1 MLVADA
7 VESGYERG
15 VSIVRDVSLRVRQ
28 GEIVCLIGPNGSG
41 KSTFLNTLAGFL
53 KPVGGTVSLDS
64 RDITRLEP
72 HERVE
77 QGLVYVMQRRS
88 IVPRLTVKQNL
99 EIGGWIMR
107 KDRARVEGAVAAI
120 LDLFP
125 APKDKQRESGLTLSG
140 GQARMLEFA
149 RALITDPRVILVDE
163 PSFGVAPIE
172 VRTIYAKLLE
182 LKERGKALLLVDQN
196 IRRGIEVA
204 DHVYVLESG
213 RVIDE
218 GPKSDFVA
226 KFDRAYKG
234 WFIPQ

>member
-15 VSIVRDVSLRVRQ
+15 VSIVRDVSLRVRA
-28 GEIVCLIGPNGSG
+28 GEIICLIGPNGSG
-41 KSTFLNTLAGFL
+41 KSTFLNTVAGFL
-53 KPVGGTVSLDS
+53 KPFAGTVSLND
-64 RDITRLEP
+64 RDITWLDP

-77 QGLVYVMQRRS
+77 QGLVYIMQRRS
-88 IVPRLTVKQNL
+88 IVPRLTVRQNL

-107 KDRARVEGAVAAI
+107 KDRARVADAVAAI

-125 APKDKQRESGLTLSG
+125 ALKHKQWEPGLNLSG

-149 RALITDPRVILVDE
+149 RALVTDPRVILVDE

-204 DHVYVLESG
+204 DHVCVLENG

-218 GPKSDFVA
+218 GPKGDFVA